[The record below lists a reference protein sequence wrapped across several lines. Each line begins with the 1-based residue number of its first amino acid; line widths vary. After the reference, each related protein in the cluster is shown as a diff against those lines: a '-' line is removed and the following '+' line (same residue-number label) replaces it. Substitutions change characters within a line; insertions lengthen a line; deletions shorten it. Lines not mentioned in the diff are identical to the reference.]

1 MEMLLLIL
9 MFVGFIC
16 LVLAA
21 FNVAFS
27 SRINLGWLGVAFFAL
42 VDLLSR

>member
-42 VDLLSR
+42 VVLLSR